1 MPVTARRI
9 VVNLEVRIHILCTLF
24 RKLNEKTSISFSVGS
39 PRMFRLH

>member
-1 MPVTARRI
+1 MLFTTRRI

-24 RKLNEKTSISFSVGS
+24 RKLNEKTSISLSVGS